1 MNGPIGRRVAYWR
14 GRRNMSQQ
22 QFADR
27 LGKSKSW
34 VDKVERGVRSLDRV
48 SVIHD
53 VAAVLALDPDTL
65 LAGAGRPEPAS
76 PSEAAQSPAETAD
89 AVQAVRAALTR
100 HPALTTH
107 PTTPAPDPDRYRT
120 RTAHANAAY
129 EHGRY
134 GMLLGLL
141 PDLLHDSHRT
151 EIDQRVQTY
160 RLTTLALVKL
170 GATDLAWL
178 TADRGLAIAAST
190 DDPLLAALA
199 TAPLGQALRAA
210 GRHRH
215 AFETTII
222 GAHQIAPLSNSEGT
236 PAERAACVTLLLQAA
251 LAAAEGHDP
260 PTVAE
265 LLDDAH
271 EMTGPAGPE
280 RAAVEATRVAA
291 AAALGEGRRAVD
303 LHEALTAGPGW
314 PLLTLE
320 HRAAHLVDV
329 TPAYVR
335 SGDPAGAGRALLTA
349 DRLVPAEVRVRP
361 AGRAALAG
369 VLTAQD
375 RPDPHLLALANAAGV
390 GGVR

>member
-1 MNGPIGRRVAYWR
+1 MAYWR

-53 VAAVLALDPDTL
+53 VATVLALDPDTL
-65 LAGAGRPEPAS
+65 LAGAGRPEPAQS
-76 PSEAAQSPAETAD
+76 PGEAAQSPAETTD

-100 HPALTTH
+100 HPALTAR
-107 PTTPAPDPDRYRT
+107 PTAPAPDHDRHRT
-120 RTAHANAAY
+120 RLAHADAVY
-129 EHGRY
+129 GHGRY
-134 GMLLGLL
+134 PALLGLL
-141 PDLLHDSHRT
+141 PDLLHNSHRMAV
-151 EIDQRVQTY
+151 DQQVQTY
-160 RLTTLALVKL
+160 RLATLALVKL

-178 TADRGLAIAAST
+178 TADRGLATAAGT
-190 DDPLLAALA
+190 DDPLLAAVA
-199 TAPLGQALRAA
+199 AAPLGHALRAA

-222 GAHQIAPLSNSEGT
+222 SAHQIAPLTTEEGT
-236 PAERAACVTLLLQAA
+236 PAERTACVMLLLQAA
-251 LAAAEGHDP
+251 LAAAEHGDR

-271 EMTGPAGPE
+271 AMTEPAGPE
-280 RAAVEATRVAA
+280 RAAVDATRITAA
-291 AAALGEGRRAVD
+291 TALGENQHAIN
-303 LHEALTAGPGW
+303 LHETLTASPGW
-314 PLLTLE
+314 PLLPLE
-320 HRAAHLVDV
+320 HRAAHLVDLA
-329 TPAYVR
+329 PAYVR

-369 VLTAQD
+369 VLNAQG
-375 RPDPHLLALANAAGV
+375 RPDPHLLALADAAGV